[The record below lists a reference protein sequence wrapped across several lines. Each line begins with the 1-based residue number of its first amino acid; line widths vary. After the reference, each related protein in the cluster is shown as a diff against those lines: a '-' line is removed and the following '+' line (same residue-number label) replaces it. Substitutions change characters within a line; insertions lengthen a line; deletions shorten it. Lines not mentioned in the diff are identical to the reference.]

1 MHRVPVLSGC
11 VSCSLSACP
20 HAYIVYKGK
29 KVTGHQPKEEEKPAR
44 PEYIPVVGENEPE
57 LMPTGHVEGP
67 KRKLDQAQMA
77 TDDLHYDRFKKKA
90 RMF

>member
-1 MHRVPVLSGC
+1 MLTVF
-11 VSCSLSACP
+11 
-20 HAYIVYKGK
+20 KGK
-29 KVTGHQPKEEEKPAR
+29 KNPRETKEEEKVSR

-57 LMPTGHVEGP
+57 LMPTGIVEGP
-67 KRKLDQAQMA
+67 KRKLDQTQMA